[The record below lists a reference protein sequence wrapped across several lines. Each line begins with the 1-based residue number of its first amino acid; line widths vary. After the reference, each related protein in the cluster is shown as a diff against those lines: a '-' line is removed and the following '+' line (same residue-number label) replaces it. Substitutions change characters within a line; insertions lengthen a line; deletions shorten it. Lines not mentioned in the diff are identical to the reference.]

1 MELSSDVAVVENIGK
16 LPSEVFEDTCH
27 EILLHLEGK
36 RSAVDLVEN
45 YQKFQTTGINL
56 DWKAIQD
63 IIRLLSFNFR
73 SAAKTKLTAD
83 GLVTKLGDC
92 SSKWTKS
99 ALQVMHQL
107 WTEHGSLV
115 QAQQEAQAVA
125 SIGQLVDIQWKLG
138 MAVSSDTCRSLNSP
152 YICILMKIADTSGGI
167 SYKSFEMT
175 VLQFQNFYRQF
186 KEIASVLETV

>member
-1 MELSSDVAVVENIGK
+1 MNKSLFGACNK
-16 LPSEVFEDTCH
+16 F
-27 EILLHLEGK
+27 
-36 RSAVDLVEN
+36 VDLFGMPVN
-45 YQKFQTTGINL
+45 IKLT
-56 DWKAIQD
+56 D
-63 IIRLLSFNFR
+63 ISKCLCFLTFYVIAFCCR

-125 SIGQLVDIQWKLG
+125 SIGQVRLCFNHIII
-138 MAVSSDTCRSLNSP
+138 P
-152 YICILMKIADTSGGI
+152 YIRGHKLKFFLGHSNI
-167 SYKSFEMT
+167 F
-175 VLQFQNFYRQF
+175 
-186 KEIASVLETV
+186 